1 MRSLYVGV
9 LTAMLAIVSLSLL
22 AFVAI
27 SDHVESTELNPVLEA
42 MDELELE
49 SAISALNSGGAAAVS
64 TYMQRLNQSFG
75 TSHYLLDANGI
86 DVVSGHRLEG
96 VLPLAPLSKSRGDV
110 EGQFVVTHRSADG
123 RYWFVSF
130 GPRQPGR
137 WIFFPYY
144 LLVIG
149 VIGGTCW
156 LVTLG
161 IVSPIR
167 RMTAAVERFGKG
179 DHSARADTKRKDEIG
194 GLARS
199 FNRMASHIER
209 LLANE
214 RRLLEDISHELRAPL
229 SRLTFAVLLAR
240 TAPDSK
246 MALDRVERDVNRI
259 TALVSEI
266 VEMTRLEGDP
276 TYFKMETVKI
286 QEVIEETVSDS
297 QLEARFQGCNI
308 RLVGQLPC
316 EVSGDRELLRR
327 AIENVLRNAIR
338 YSPEQSTVDVT
349 LGQTGSVATITIRDY
364 GPGVPEQSL
373 VEIFEPFFRVEEA
386 RETGLGGIGLGLSIA
401 KRAVQLHHGTI
412 VAENAFPGLQVHIKI
427 PFIVSQRQRG

>member
-1 MRSLYVGV
+1 
-9 LTAMLAIVSLSLL
+9 
-22 AFVAI
+22 
-27 SDHVESTELNPVLEA
+27 
-42 MDELELE
+42 
-49 SAISALNSGGAAAVS
+49 
-64 TYMQRLNQSFG
+64 
-75 TSHYLLDANGI
+75 
-86 DVVSGHRLEG
+86 
-96 VLPLAPLSKSRGDV
+96 
-110 EGQFVVTHRSADG
+110 
-123 RYWFVSF
+123 
-130 GPRQPGR
+130 
-137 WIFFPYY
+137 
-144 LLVIG
+144 
-149 VIGGTCW
+149 
-156 LVTLG
+156 
-161 IVSPIR
+161 
-167 RMTAAVERFGKG
+167 
-179 DHSARADTKRKDEIG
+179 
-194 GLARS
+194 
-199 FNRMASHIER
+199 MAGHIER

-246 MALDRVERDVNRI
+246 IALDRVERDVNRI

-297 QLEARFQGCNI
+297 QLEAGFQGCAI
-308 RLVGQLPC
+308 QLVGQLSC

-338 YSPEQSTVDVT
+338 YSPERSKVDVT
-349 LGQTGSVATITIRDY
+349 LGYTEGVATISIRDY
-364 GPGVPEQSL
+364 GPGVPQHSL
-373 VEIFEPFFRVEEA
+373 TEIFEPFFRVEEA

-427 PFIVSQRQRG
+427 PFIVSQ